1 MWIKIL
7 SNIKGS
13 VICADIYVSVIYI
26 FIKQKGR
33 PGWLSKEIMED
44 NRAEQKEA
52 LETLVGFNT
61 RLVKNMKIII
71 KELSGQR
78 LDDTNAFLE
87 DITKAM
93 NWEIQVMNGTME
105 LLNEGKQRIDKEGFN
120 TKIIALSDAINS
132 KDDTKMAKAF
142 EEVVPLFEKLGDAAN
157 EVIA

>member
-1 MWIKIL
+1 
-7 SNIKGS
+7 
-13 VICADIYVSVIYI
+13 
-26 FIKQKGR
+26 
-33 PGWLSKEIMED
+33 MED

-78 LDDTNAFLE
+78 LDDTNVFLE

-105 LLNEGKQRIDKEGFN
+105 LLNEGEIRIDKEGFN
-120 TKIIALSDAINS
+120 AKIIALSDAINS
-132 KDDTKMAKAF
+132 KNDSKMAKAF
-142 EEVVPLFEKLGDAAN
+142 EEVVPLFEKLGDVAN
-157 EVIA
+157 QVIA